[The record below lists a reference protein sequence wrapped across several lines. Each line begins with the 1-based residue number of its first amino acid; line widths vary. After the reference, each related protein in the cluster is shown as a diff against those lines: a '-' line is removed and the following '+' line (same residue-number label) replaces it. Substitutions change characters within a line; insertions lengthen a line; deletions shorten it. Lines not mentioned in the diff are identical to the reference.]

1 MVRGSSSKRTKVDE
15 NPLTR
20 ALGKLILQCRMP
32 NLNLMSKKKLI
43 LALYSSLVLIIACVA
58 MVTVFTAVTYAGTCS
73 KLTGFPGL
81 VQRMGFFSSPCVSKI
96 GGTVCG
102 GGTACTT
109 TNSAP
114 GTCKNTA
121 AAGQAANCQCVAN
134 TVSKGLR

>member
-1 MVRGSSSKRTKVDE
+1 
-15 NPLTR
+15 
-20 ALGKLILQCRMP
+20 MP
-32 NLNLMSKKKLI
+32 NLNLMSKKRLI

-58 MVTVFTAVTYAGTCS
+58 MVTVFTVVTYAGTCS

-81 VQRMGFFSSPCVSKI
+81 VQRMGFFNSPCVSKI

-109 TNSAP
+109 TGSAP

-121 AAGQAANCQCVAN
+121 AAGQPANCQCVAN
-134 TVSKGLR
+134 TVSKGALR

>member
-1 MVRGSSSKRTKVDE
+1 
-15 NPLTR
+15 
-20 ALGKLILQCRMP
+20 MP

-58 MVTVFTAVTYAGTCS
+58 MVTVFTVVTYAGTCS

-81 VQRMGFFSSPCVSKI
+81 LQRAGFFTSPCVSKI

-109 TNSAP
+109 TDTKVA
-114 GTCKNTA
+114 GTCKNIA

-134 TVSKGLR
+134 TVSPLR